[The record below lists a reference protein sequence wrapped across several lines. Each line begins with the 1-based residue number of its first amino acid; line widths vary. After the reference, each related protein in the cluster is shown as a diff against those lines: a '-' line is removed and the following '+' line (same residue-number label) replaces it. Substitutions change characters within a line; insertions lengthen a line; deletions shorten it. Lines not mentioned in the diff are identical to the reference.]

1 MSSSVSGM
9 RGGIQGIFL
18 MEKSLKQMSIIGSFF
33 EFDPPFCW
41 DLKVFNAYICGFSGF
56 VVVVVVIYCSKVLN
70 TD

>member
-1 MSSSVSGM
+1 
-9 RGGIQGIFL
+9 
-18 MEKSLKQMSIIGSFF
+18 MEKSPKQMSTIGSFF